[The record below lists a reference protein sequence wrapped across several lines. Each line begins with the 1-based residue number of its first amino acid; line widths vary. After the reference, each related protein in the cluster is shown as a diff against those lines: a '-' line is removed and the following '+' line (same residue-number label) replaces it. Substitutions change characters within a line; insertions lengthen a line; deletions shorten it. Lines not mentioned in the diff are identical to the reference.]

1 MIRTQPILL
10 TFVRQIMWALPWS
23 SCRNGMAVSS
33 ILEEL
38 LLADDYQG
46 GIWSNDLC
54 KLKLID
60 SVNNWYLGLLY
71 SKIFIYVIFWYNGWY
86 LLALISSV
94 FANVVAMEKLSIEQ
108 LNTNDGK
115 YELWNFAKYVWVD
128 VISLVYFNT
137 ILFLNFVTLCLYQ
150 NLPEITNKLWEYW
163 RHSWVKSRRSQ
174 KLLWALELDW
184 LS

>member
-1 MIRTQPILL
+1 MKICFKRKFKIRTQPILL
-10 TFVRQIMWALPWS
+10 TFVQQIMWALPWS

-46 GIWSNDLC
+46 GIWSNGLC

-60 SVNNWYLGLLY
+60 SVNTWIISLFNIL
-71 SKIFIYVIFWYNGWY
+71 INVIFWYGIWY
-86 LLALISSV
+86 LLALISSI

-115 YELWNFAKYVWVD
+115 YELWNFAKYIWVD
-128 VISLVYFNT
+128 VIRLV
-137 ILFLNFVTLCLYQ
+137 
-150 NLPEITNKLWEYW
+150 
-163 RHSWVKSRRSQ
+163 
-174 KLLWALELDW
+174 
-184 LS
+184 